1 MMVDQKR
8 VRPATF
14 PLRLSPSIREQV
26 KNFAQQDHVAVNK
39 FIEIAIAEKLS
50 RMEHDA
56 WISETYSSGGSEAL
70 TRAKLSSADAR
81 TVPSNAYREV
91 CGE

>member
-14 PLRLSPSIREQV
+14 PLRLSQSIRAQV
-26 KNFAQQDHVAVNK
+26 ENVAREDRVAMNK

-56 WISETYSSGGSEAL
+56 WINETYSSVGSDAL
-70 TRAKLSSADAR
+70 PRVK
-81 TVPSNAYREV
+81 
-91 CGE
+91 